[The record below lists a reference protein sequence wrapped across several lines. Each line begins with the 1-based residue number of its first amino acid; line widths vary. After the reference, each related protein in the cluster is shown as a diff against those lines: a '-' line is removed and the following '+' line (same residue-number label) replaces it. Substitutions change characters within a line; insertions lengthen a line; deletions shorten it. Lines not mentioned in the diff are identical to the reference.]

1 MSATLHRTCCRRGER
16 GDNWQDWRGVEES
29 WRGDD
34 RANAV
39 AVESCARPL
48 QLTAEGAAA
57 EEPRAE
63 AAAAAADDGEEDIII
78 ATS

>member
-1 MSATLHRTCCRRGER
+1 MKIIRTSGE
-16 GDNWQDWRGVEES
+16 GCAIEPDLPVF
-29 WRGDD
+29 
-34 RANAV
+34 ANAV

>member
-1 MSATLHRTCCRRGER
+1 MEGPKLVAEVPAVL
-16 GDNWQDWRGVEES
+16 
-29 WRGDD
+29 
-34 RANAV
+34 V

-57 EEPRAE
+57 EEP
-63 AAAAAADDGEEDIII
+63 AAAAADDGEEDIII